1 MLDRLKFGS
10 LYSVCLFNLPGCVTI
25 PLYLLYNVSD
35 ARPVVTVSFVTE
47 FDGHISVAMDAE
59 LIMWLHDVV
68 TSYVRE
74 KDTQKSEYYDTL
86 QQVVGVDMNY
96 DMIVM

>member
-1 MLDRLKFGS
+1 MNIVKQVILVCTNVIVMYNTAVPPHCIPTSSDTLCC
-10 LYSVCLFNLPGCVTI
+10 LSV
-25 PLYLLYNVSD
+25 D

-59 LIMWLHDVV
+59 LILWLHDVV

-74 KDTQKSEYYDTL
+74 KDSQKSE
-86 QQVVGVDMNY
+86 
-96 DMIVM
+96 